1 MMTRNR
7 VVHFVPSAG
16 CFRWLLACWPLLL
29 AGTLGCTGAHD
40 AVTTGGS
47 EDEAHAAHVV
57 VLVVP
62 AEDRSIER
70 TVSALARC
78 ETLPEKLAPLT
89 AALEGQVREILVEQG
104 QPVTAGQPIIAFDTT
119 LAKADLAEKTAAHD
133 SLVATLRLLQS
144 VPREKE
150 RRASELAIQQAKI
163 AKERAKAVVDSLRP
177 LRARNEV
184 SEQQML
190 DAERALAQAE
200 VQEQTAAAQLEAL
213 LLGPREEAVAEAEA
227 KIAVAK
233 RAVDSSQAR
242 LDLHTIRAPI
252 AGRLDSLACRLGQTI
267 PVSTELGVVVDA
279 RQVLALAWLPVT
291 LARQV
296 RTDQTAEVHANER
309 GALPSSA
316 AAEHAPVHDAP
327 SGRVVFVGQ
336 VADRQTGNVPV
347 HVLIDNEHGQ
357 FVVGQTLNLEIIIE
371 TTLKMLAVPQTAIHD
386 EGEGPRVT
394 VVREGKTV
402 VLKPTLGAAHEGWVA
417 VGGTDLK
424 PGEPVAV
431 EGAYNLPEG
440 AEVQTAPATS
450 GADEHT

>member
-1 MMTRNR
+1 MMTNNR
-7 VVHFVPSAG
+7 AIDLTPVVRSFHA
-16 CFRWLLACWPLLL
+16 LLSTGLLLL
-29 AGTLGCTGAHD
+29 AGSLGCTGSHD
-40 AVTTGGS
+40 AATGGS
-47 EDEAHAAHVV
+47 EDEAHAAHVT

-62 AEDRSIER
+62 AEERSIER

-78 ETLPEKLAPLT
+78 ETLPAKLAPLT

-104 QPVTAGQPIIAFDTT
+104 QPVTAGQPIVAFDTT
-119 LAKADLAEKTAAHD
+119 LAKADLAEKTAALD
-133 SLVATLRLLQS
+133 SLVATLRLLKS
-144 VPREKE
+144 VPREQE
-150 RRASELAIQQAKI
+150 RKATELAIQQAKI

-177 LRARNEV
+177 LRTRNEV

-213 LLGPREEAVAEAEA
+213 VLGPREEAVAEAEA

-233 RAVDSSQAR
+233 RAADSSQAR

-267 PVSTELGVVVDA
+267 PVSTELGVVVDT
-279 RQVLALAWLPVT
+279 RQVLALAWLPVI
-291 LARQV
+291 LAREI
-296 RTDQTAEVHANER
+296 RTDQTVEVHANDR
-309 GALPSSA
+309 GAPVSA
-316 AAEHAPVHDAP
+316 DAVHKATE
-327 SGRVVFVGQ
+327 GRVVFLGQ

-347 HVLIDNEHGQ
+347 HVLIDNEHGHL
-357 FVVGQTLNLEIIIE
+357 VVGQTLGLEIVVE
-371 TTLKMLAVPQTAIHD
+371 KTAKTLAVPQTAIHD

-417 VGGTDLK
+417 VSGTDLK

-440 AEVQTAPATS
+440 TEVQTAPAAS
-450 GADEHT
+450 GTGEHT